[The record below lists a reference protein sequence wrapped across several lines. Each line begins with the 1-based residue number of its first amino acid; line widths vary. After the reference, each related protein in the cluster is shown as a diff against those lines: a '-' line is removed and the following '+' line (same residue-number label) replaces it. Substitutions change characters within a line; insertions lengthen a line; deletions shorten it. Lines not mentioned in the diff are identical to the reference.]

1 LKEVSGLESETFLI
15 LLGGLLVLAFLAEE
29 AFRRLRLPPVLVL
42 MACGLILGPAT
53 GLLPA
58 ERFSAVAPHFGAL
71 AFLLILFEGGLDL
84 NLTAVV
90 SRLRAGLA
98 LAAIG
103 FGAAA
108 LAAGA
113 LATAAGLAP
122 DQAVVLAV
130 VVAPIS
136 GAIVLPLASR
146 LGLREEVRTLVVL
159 EAALADVLGVLA
171 MTLLKQL
178 HAGGGWAGL
187 VALGSLMA
195 ALFSILLA
203 VAAGLLWP
211 RVLRRLGDRRF
222 VDVLTFGGALAM
234 WGFVEMLGASGALA
248 VLVLGVTLANEREFL
263 DAVGAQVEPVASVT
277 GDAVK
282 RLHLFTAQL
291 TFLVRTFFFVFLGV
305 VIEFGSL
312 RLSRALLAMGFVAL
326 FVCVRRLVID
336 GLEASGAF
344 ALSEQEK
351 RTVWLMQ
358 PRGLVSAVLAIE
370 ASHLGVD
377 DGSFL
382 GVVFLV
388 ILATNVLLVLVAG
401 GRQGEVTAAVPAAAG
416 PEQPPFRPS
425 PRAAPG

>member
-1 LKEVSGLESETFLI
+1 MESETFLI

-29 AFRRLRLPPVLVL
+29 AFGRLRRPPVLVL

-53 GLLPA
+53 GMLPV

-84 NLTAVV
+84 NLIAGV
-90 SRLRAGLA
+90 SRLRAGIA

-103 FGAAA
+103 FGSAA

-122 DQAVVLAV
+122 EQAIVLAV

-159 EAALADVLGVLA
+159 EAALADVFGVLA

-178 HAGGGWAGL
+178 HTGGGFAGL

-203 VAAGLLWP
+203 AAAGLLWP
-211 RVLRRLGDRRF
+211 RVLRRMGDRRF
-222 VDVLTFGGALAM
+222 VDVLTFGLALAM
-234 WGFVEMLGASGALA
+234 WGFVEVLGASGALA
-248 VLVLGVTLANEREFL
+248 VLVFGVTLANEREL
-263 DAVGAQVEPVASVT
+263 QDAVGAQAEPVASVT

-291 TFLVRTFFFVFLGV
+291 TFLVRTFCFGFLGGMV
-305 VIEFGSL
+305 EVADL
-312 RLSRALLAMGFVAL
+312 RLSRVLLAVGFVAL
-326 FVCVRRLVID
+326 FVAVRRLVID
-336 GLEASGAF
+336 GLEAGGAF
-344 ALSEQEK
+344 AFSETEK

-382 GVVFLV
+382 GVVSLV
-388 ILATNVLLVLVAG
+388 ILVTNVLLVLVAG
-401 GRQGEVTAAVPAAAG
+401 GRQREATGAVPAAADF
-416 PEQPPFRPS
+416 ERPPSRS
-425 PRAAPG
+425 